1 MNKQM
6 YLYML
11 FLKSYLANPFFFST
25 AFPHVSLHKHWACSL
40 QTIKATLRQKKKKI
54 FFLRLNSTYI
64 FAEHHLKRLL
74 IKV

>member
-11 FLKSYLANPFFFST
+11 FLKSYLANPFFSST
-25 AFPHVSLHKHWACSL
+25 AFPHVSLHKQWTCSL
-40 QTIKATLRQKKKKI
+40 QTIKATLRQKKKK